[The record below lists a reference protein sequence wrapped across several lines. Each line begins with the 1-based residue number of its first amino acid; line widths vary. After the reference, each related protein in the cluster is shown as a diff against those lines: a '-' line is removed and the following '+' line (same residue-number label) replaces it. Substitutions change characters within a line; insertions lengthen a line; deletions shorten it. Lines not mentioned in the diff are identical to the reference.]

1 MPTEDEEGWSDW
13 LVGGAMDA
21 AGYVVATAAGA
32 YNEVTGTVADV
43 YDEVTGTVSDSAVFV
58 AENLAETR
66 DVVADTATQIVDSIG
81 DDAATA
87 TRNAALFGPVGL
99 AAGGLIVAVALNP
112 SLLGN
117 AGKSL
122 KKLF

>member
-1 MPTEDEEGWSDW
+1 MATEEEESWGDW
-13 LVGGAMDA
+13 IVGNVSDA
-21 AGYVVATAAGA
+21 A
-32 YNEVTGTVADV
+32 NFFAD
-43 YDEVTGTVSDSAVFV
+43 
-58 AENLAETR
+58 NLAETR
-66 DVVADTATQIVDSIG
+66 DVVADAATEIADSLG

-87 TRNAALFGPVGL
+87 ARNAAFFGPVGL
-99 AAGGLIVAVALNP
+99 AAGGLIVAVVLNP

>member
-1 MPTEDEEGWSDW
+1 MATEEEEEGWADW
-13 LVGGAMDA
+13 IVG
-21 AGYVVATAAGA
+21 
-32 YNEVTGTVADV
+32 N
-43 YDEVTGTVSDSAVFV
+43 VSDAAVFV

-66 DVVADTATQIVDSIG
+66 DVVADTASEIADQLG

-87 TRNAALFGPVGL
+87 ARNAALFGPVGL
-99 AAGGLIVAVALNP
+99 AAGGLIVAVVLNP